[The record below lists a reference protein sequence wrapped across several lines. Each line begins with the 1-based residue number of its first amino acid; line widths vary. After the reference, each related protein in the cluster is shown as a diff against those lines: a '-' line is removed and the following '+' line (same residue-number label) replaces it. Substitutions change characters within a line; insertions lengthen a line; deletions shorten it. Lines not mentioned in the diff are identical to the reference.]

1 MKAVANAV
9 ALLAIIAR
17 SAVPDDASRRDDAGH
32 ATTLKIQSAVA
43 ATAGTDVAAA
53 PGTDSA
59 AGRVGIRPPRRHPRY
74 GPIDRYRNASRHP
87 ARHHPVRRANA
98 SHHHPHAAARHNGAR
113 PHQHANLGLKHGN
126 VCYGDS
132 PSGNRWLY
140 LMPEH
145 TGTDTAVRWLQR
157 LAPDTCA
164 HGHNLHPGQAP
175 AKTSFAF
182 LLVANPFK
190 RVLTSAAFNK
200 IIASARQRFPDRTRS
215 DDVKAFNEWVLGLR
229 SPPVRPQMSVLAGFP
244 VKHVGFTVRLEAELQ
259 NVATRLGYDAPPPV
273 TASHCVT
280 SCEKGDKVFAGGGI
294 AKRRNGTDA
303 FRGTADFDLY
313 YTTKAAQRVI
323 QWYRADFD
331 AFGFDDDVRTSPLG
345 PVRNATLPT
354 DAPTATPT
362 HAPTDT
368 PTAPTHAPTRTPTDA
383 HEGPKEAESTSPK
396 DELQSPGQAL
406 ESGDVAD
413 APSPREA

>member
-74 GPIDRYRNASRHP
+74 GPVDRYRNASRHP

-113 PHQHANLGLKHGN
+113 PHQHANLGLKRGN

-190 RVLTSAAFNK
+190 RVLTSAA
-200 IIASARQRFPDRTRS
+200 ASESRAGRLAAACSDVDGPWTRRR
-215 DDVKAFNEWVLGLR
+215 VA
-229 SPPVRPQMSVLAGFP
+229 SPP
-244 VKHVGFTVRLEAELQ
+244 RL
-259 NVATRLGYDAPPPV
+259 
-273 TASHCVT
+273 
-280 SCEKGDKVFAGGGI
+280 
-294 AKRRNGTDA
+294 RRG
-303 FRGTADFDLY
+303 
-313 YTTKAAQRVI
+313 
-323 QWYRADFD
+323 
-331 AFGFDDDVRTSPLG
+331 
-345 PVRNATLPT
+345 
-354 DAPTATPT
+354 
-362 HAPTDT
+362 
-368 PTAPTHAPTRTPTDA
+368 
-383 HEGPKEAESTSPK
+383 
-396 DELQSPGQAL
+396 
-406 ESGDVAD
+406 
-413 APSPREA
+413 